1 MTQKGKSST
10 SKTTVH
16 RIKATGDAPK
26 KVKKPAKTKETKTVK
41 TTEVK
46 AKDEKPAK
54 TVKKAKKSPGTILGA
69 IGGYFKGAWR
79 ELKLVRWPTRSA
91 TWAMTVAVLA
101 FTFMFV
107 IVILLFDA
115 GFNWIFE
122 QILK

>member
-1 MTQKGKSST
+1 MAQKGKSST
-10 SKTTVH
+10 GKTTVH

-26 KVKKPAKTKETKTVK
+26 KANKSAKTKDINTKETTETKTSKKPKTVK
-41 TTEVK
+41 T
-46 AKDEKPAK
+46 AR
-54 TVKKAKKSPGTILGA
+54 KSPKNALSA
-69 IGGYFKGAWR
+69 IGGYFKGAWH

-107 IVILLFDA
+107 IVILLLDA
-115 GFNWIFE
+115 GFNWAFE

>member
-1 MTQKGKSST
+1 MAQKGKSST

-26 KVKKPAKTKETKTVK
+26 KANKSAKTKDINTKETIK
-41 TTEVK
+41 TT
-46 AKDEKPAK
+46 
-54 TVKKAKKSPGTILGA
+54 KKSPKNALSA
-69 IGGYFKGAWR
+69 VGGYFKGAWH

-101 FTFMFV
+101 FTFIFV
-107 IVILLFDA
+107 IVILLLDA
-115 GFNWIFE
+115 GFNWAFE